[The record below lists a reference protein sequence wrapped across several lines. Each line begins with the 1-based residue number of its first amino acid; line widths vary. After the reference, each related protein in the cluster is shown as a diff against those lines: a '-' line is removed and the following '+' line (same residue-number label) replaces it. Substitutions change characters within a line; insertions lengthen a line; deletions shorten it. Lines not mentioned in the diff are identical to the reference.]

1 MTMHNI
7 DYDLFVL
14 DPKNMQT
21 KVYQFRD
28 CVYAAIEELDER
40 TKKLDKRISELNKLL
55 KKDRKNEKN
64 RCKQSY

>member
-1 MTMHNI
+1 MRNI

-28 CVYAAIEELDER
+28 CVYAAIEELDRR
-40 TKKLDKRISELNKLL
+40 TKDLDKRITDL
-55 KKDRKNEKN
+55 KKLERNIERKLNED
-64 RCKQSY
+64 

>member
-1 MTMHNI
+1 MAMRNI

-14 DPKNMQT
+14 DPKNRQT

-40 TKKLDKRISELNKLL
+40 TKKLDKRICELNKLL
-55 KKDRKNEKN
+55 KKEK
-64 RCKQSY
+64 K

>member
-1 MTMHNI
+1 MSMHNI

-28 CVYAAIEELDER
+28 CVYAAIEELDRR
-40 TKKLDKRISELNKLL
+40 TKDLDKRITKLQKLL
-55 KKDRKNEKN
+55 RELKKE
-64 RCKQSY
+64 SE